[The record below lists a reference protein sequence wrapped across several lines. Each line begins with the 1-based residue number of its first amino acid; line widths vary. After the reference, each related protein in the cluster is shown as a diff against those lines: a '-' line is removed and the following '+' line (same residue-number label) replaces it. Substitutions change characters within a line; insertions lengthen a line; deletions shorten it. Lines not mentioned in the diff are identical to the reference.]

1 MYGGGVSGFLR
12 FVGIVNAAI
21 WFGASVFFA
30 GVVLPGVFSGD
41 VHKLFGEESA
51 YKYYA
56 GGVAMA
62 LFGRFFVLQYVC
74 GSVALVHLFAEKLYL
89 GRAFPRLATTIA
101 AGVLFLSLVGG
112 LAVQPR
118 LREFRQTMYSTTASA
133 DQKAAAAHSF
143 GVWHGTSMAVD
154 LVILAGLLV
163 YLMRM
168 ARSEESSRYGTI
180 FPTFRG

>member
-1 MYGGGVSGFLR
+1 LYGGGVSGFLR

-21 WFGASVFFA
+21 WFGASIFFA
-30 GVVLPGVFSGD
+30 GVVLPGIFSED
-41 VHKLFGEESA
+41 VHRLFGEETA

-62 LFGRFFVLQYVC
+62 LFGRFFVLQYLC
-74 GSVALVHLFAEKLYL
+74 GAVALLHLFAEKLYL
-89 GRAFPRLATTIA
+89 GRAFPRLATSIA
-101 AGVLFLSLVGG
+101 VGVLFLSLVGG

-118 LREFRQTMYSTTASA
+118 LREFRQTMYSITASA

-143 GVWHGTSMAVD
+143 GVWHGASMAVN
-154 LVILAGLLV
+154 LVVLAGLLV
-163 YLMRM
+163 YLTRM
-168 ARSEESSRYGTI
+168 ARSEESSRYGTL